1 MNGTGHVPEPS
12 TESPT
17 GLNILTAEAL
27 FAPLSPVPWLCQSL
41 RVAPGAPTLFAGY
54 GYSGKSVALQALAV
68 AVASGSLLWG
78 QYVCRRGKVLHLDYE
93 QGRRITSERYQRL
106 AYGLGIGLDDVAGR
120 LEAGILPS
128 VSMTADLAARI
139 GEGRALCLLDSWR
152 AAHADVD
159 ENSSEVRRTLD
170 AMGVAS
176 EKTGCTFI
184 TLLHSRKP
192 QKDAPGGGKM
202 AIRGSSGFFDG
213 AQTVVLFDGTTVGRP
228 IVTVEKER
236 LGGEAIPPFALR
248 IEDVDGRAGLRV
260 TLETLEEPAAP
271 PTGAEK
277 LAETMALLRRL
288 VPERPGLGGEAL
300 AEILGRRRQSV
311 VAALQTLV
319 AAGEL
324 RIDGTGPKRGF
335 YPVTEVPFDV

>member
-78 QYVCRRGKVLHLDYE
+78 KYVCRRGKVLHLDYE

-260 TLETLEEPAAP
+260 MLETLEAEVAPSGEERFRSLVEAILARVTAEPGISAS
-271 PTGAEK
+271 K
-277 LAETMALLRRL
+277 LAEVLEKRK
-288 VPERPGLGGEAL
+288 
-300 AEILGRRRQSV
+300 QSV
-311 VAALQTLV
+311 LAACQSLVSSGTL
-319 AAGEL
+319 
-324 RIDGTGPKRGF
+324 RQDGKGPASGL
-335 YPVTEVPFDV
+335 YSVDYQPEAPF